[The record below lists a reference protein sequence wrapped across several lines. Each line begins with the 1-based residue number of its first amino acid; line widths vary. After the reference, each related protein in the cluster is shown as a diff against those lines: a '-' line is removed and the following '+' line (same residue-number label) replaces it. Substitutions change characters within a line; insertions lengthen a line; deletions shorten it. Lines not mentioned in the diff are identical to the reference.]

1 MNINKVPSF
10 LSGCPVRSLW
20 FFSNVTLCF
29 NFWLGF
35 FRNHRQSFY
44 HVHGRLQNRHAKTQ
58 SGTSLQSLFAALCDS
73 EYGVGGYYV
82 GVPVVMGSNGV
93 EKVIELSL
101 TEKETADF
109 QNSVDAVKQ
118 LVATMDDLLSA

>member
-1 MNINKVPSF
+1 MVEAVVKDKKRVI
-10 LSGCPVRSLW
+10 PV
-20 FFSNVTLCF
+20 
-29 NFWLGF
+29 
-35 FRNHRQSFY
+35 
-44 HVHGRLQNRHAKTQ
+44 
-58 SGTSLQSLFAALCDS
+58 AALCDS

-109 QNSVDAVKQ
+109 QHSVDAVKQ
-118 LVATMDDLLSA
+118 LVATMDELLSA